1 MAPIPRLK
9 AYAGPAILSYGFRPF
24 FFGGALFGAL
34 AIALWLPQYLG
45 DLSLPNVFA
54 PPVWHAHE
62 MLFGFAPAVVTGFLL
77 TAVPNWTGRMPLQG
91 GPLLFLLVAWLVGRL
106 GVAVSG
112 ALGWLPTMILDGTYC
127 VLLAL
132 VVAREIVAG
141 RNWRNLKV
149 LAPVV
154 LLGAANFAF
163 HAEAH
168 ATGAAVYAE
177 RVGITALVALVMLIA
192 GRIVP
197 SFTRNWLARENP
209 GRLPAAADRADMA
222 FMLATLVALA
232 AWVIVPD
239 AMATA
244 VALLAAALIQA
255 VRLWRWVGW
264 RAWRD
269 PLVVVLHLAY
279 LFVPLGF
286 LLNACAVLHPD
297 LVLPSAGL
305 HAWSVGAIGGMIL
318 AVMTRAT
325 LGHTGRPLR
334 AGRATVLIYVALA
347 VAALARIAAALDPAH
362 SISLLYVAAAGWI
375 VAFGGF
381 AAIYGPY
388 LARARRK
395 SP

>member
-9 AYAGPAILSYGFRPF
+9 AYEGPAILSYGFRPF
-24 FFGGALFGAL
+24 FFGGALFAAL

-62 MLFGFAPAVVTGFLL
+62 MLFGFAPAIVTGFLL

-91 GPLLFLLVAWLVGRL
+91 APLLVLLVVWLAGRIA
-106 GVAVSG
+106 VALSG
-112 ALGWLPTMILDGTYC
+112 ALGWLPTMILDGAYC

-163 HAEAH
+163 HVEAY
-168 ATGAAVYAE
+168 ATGAAVFAE
-177 RVGITALVALVMLIA
+177 RGGIAALIALVMLIA

-209 GRLPAAADRADMA
+209 GRLPATPDRADMA
-222 FMLATLVALA
+222 VMLLTLVALA
-232 AWVIVPD
+232 AWVVAPN
-239 AMATA
+239 ALATA
-244 VALLAAALIQA
+244 VALLVCALLQTI
-255 VRLWRWVGW
+255 RLWRWVGW

-279 LFVPLGF
+279 LFIPLGF
-286 LLNACAVLHPD
+286 LLNACAVLHSA
-297 LVLPSAGL
+297 LVTPAAGL
-305 HAWSVGAIGGMIL
+305 HAWSVGAISGMIL

-325 LGHTGRPLR
+325 LGHTGQPLH
-334 AGRATVLIYVALA
+334 ASRATVLIYLALA
-347 VAALARIAAALDPAH
+347 IAAFARIGAAIDTGHATA
-362 SISLLYVAAAGWI
+362 LLYVSAIGWI
-375 VAFGGF
+375 AAFGGF
-381 AAIYGPY
+381 AAIYGPL
-388 LARARRK
+388 LARPRRK
-395 SP
+395 AS